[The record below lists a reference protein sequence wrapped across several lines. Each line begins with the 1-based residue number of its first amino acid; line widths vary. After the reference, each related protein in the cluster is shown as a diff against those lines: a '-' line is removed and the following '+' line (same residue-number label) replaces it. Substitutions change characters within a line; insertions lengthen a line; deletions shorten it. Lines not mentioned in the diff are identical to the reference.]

1 MTIKEYV
8 DSHRKGHNLDLR
20 RAADFLHGC
29 KYRIEYVNAMQ
40 GYDVDYKGKPISQSG
55 RIKSARV
62 VDNRLL
68 QMEINQFKI
77 KLASYTISDGRQ
89 CFMYEYRLVIQ
100 EYGKKD
106 YLSHQFT
113 AWHECQIFI
122 FK

>member
-8 DSHRKGHNLDLR
+8 DSYRKGSSLDLR

-29 KYRIEYVNAMQ
+29 KYRIVYINAMQ
-40 GYDVDYKGKPISQSG
+40 GYDVDYYGESISQSG

-62 VDNRLL
+62 VSNNLL

-89 CFMYEYRLVIQ
+89 CFMYEYRFVIK
-100 EYGKKD
+100 EYNKKD
-106 YLSHQFT
+106 CLSHPFT